1 MINRKYSSAAAA
13 VLAASMLAVASS
25 TAMAAIVCNTT
36 TVPIAVPQD
45 GTGIYLNLITGASG
59 TSGGAVTGWDFNPYD
74 RGLPGISFWFN
85 NDATKGAVWDGT
97 NISVLASGA
106 TIGPAST
113 FTNGVAD
120 PASALWRTSN
130 TGKYLGIRVY
140 NEGTSTMNY
149 GWVQLNT
156 GAAGGGFPATIN
168 AFCFQNNG
176 TAITAGTTPVSLQNF
191 SVD

>member
-1 MINRKYSSAAAA
+1 MINRKYASAAAA
-13 VLAASMLAVASS
+13 VFAASMLAVASS

-45 GTGIYLNLITGASG
+45 GTGIYLNLITGATG
-59 TSGGAVTGWDFNPYD
+59 TSGGAVSGWDFNPYD

-85 NDATKGAVWDGT
+85 SDATKGALWDGT

-106 TIGPAST
+106 SIGPASL
-113 FTNGVAD
+113 FANSVAD
-120 PASALWRTSN
+120 PVANLWRAPH
-130 TGKYLGIRVY
+130 TGQYIGLRVF
-140 NEGTSTMNY
+140 NEGTATMNF

-156 GAAGGGFPATIN
+156 GANGFPAVIN
-168 AFCFQNNG
+168 SFCYQNDG

>member
-1 MINRKYSSAAAA
+1 MMNSKYASAAAA
-13 VLAASMLAVASS
+13 VFAASMLAVASS

-45 GTGIYLNLITGASG
+45 GTGIYLNLITGANGS
-59 TSGGAVTGWDFNPYD
+59 SPPAGWDFNPYD
-74 RGLPGISFWFN
+74 RGLPGISFWFA
-85 NDATKGAVWDGT
+85 NDANKGALWDGT

-106 TIGPAST
+106 TIGPASL
-113 FTNGVAD
+113 FTASVAD
-120 PASALWRTSN
+120 PAADLWRAGS
-130 TGKYLGIRVY
+130 TGQYLGLRVF
-140 NEGTSTMNY
+140 NEGTATMNF

-168 AFCFQNNG
+168 SFCFQNDG
-176 TAITAGTTPVSLQNF
+176 TAITAGTTPVTLQNF